1 MNDIITEINQELRE
15 ERGRALW
22 KKYGKYV
29 IALALAIVIFVAGRQ
44 GLVAYQ
50 DNARTTAANSFL
62 AAVESG
68 NADALSAIAAE
79 GGEGYPMLAQF
90 TVAAQ
95 LAEAG
100 DAGAE
105 AAYLAIADDTSIVPL
120 YREAAML
127 FSVMNASVSS
137 TDEKINRISSIA
149 NADGPWQKLALE
161 VLIGLNLEK
170 GDVATARTHLQT
182 LRFSQNVSA
191 DLNQR
196 LILIDAAI
204 GE

>member
-22 KKYGKYV
+22 KKYGHYV
-29 IALALAIVIFVAGRQ
+29 IAFVVAIVVVVAGRQ

-50 DNARTTAANSFL
+50 DNARTTAANAYL
-62 AAVESG
+62 VAVEATGSEK
-68 NADALSAIAAE
+68 LEAIAE
-79 GGEGYPMLAQF
+79 GGWEGYPMLAQF
-90 TVAAQ
+90 SVAGR

-105 AAYLAIADDTSIVPL
+105 DAYLVLANDTAIEAI

-127 FSVMNASVSS
+127 FSVMNASGSS
-137 TDEKINRISSIA
+137 VDERIARIA
-149 NADGPWQKLALE
+149 GIAGADGPWQKLALE
-161 VLIGLNLEK
+161 LMIGLSLEK
-170 GDVATARTHLQT
+170 GDVAGARGHLQT
-182 LRFSQNVSA
+182 LRFSPDISA

-196 LILIDAAI
+196 LLLIDAAL